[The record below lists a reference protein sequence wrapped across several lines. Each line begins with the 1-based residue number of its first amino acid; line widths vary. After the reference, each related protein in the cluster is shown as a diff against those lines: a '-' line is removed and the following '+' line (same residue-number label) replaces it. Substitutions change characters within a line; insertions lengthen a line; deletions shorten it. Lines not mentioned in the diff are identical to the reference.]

1 MSVNDLTGFV
11 LVARLWRAYSLVL
24 AATAG
29 APGIYPGAALAQP
42 SPSVAAFASAIVPG
56 LGQASYGN
64 YEEAAAHFGIFAVSL
79 SAAVYYQ
86 RKPDFL
92 DDNVRYDSAN
102 DREYIN
108 ETTLRHDFALRLA
121 VDTALYSSFSAYRD
135 ARQLD
140 DRAYR
145 TPPPKESLS
154 DLALAPFS
162 WEFLSRPT
170 TFIPL
175 AFQVWAVSRSK
186 GAYGIYRGPD
196 VSTRDLHIHNVTT
209 NEFTAVGEEGF
220 FRGFI
225 NNEFS
230 DRWGNGWGLAWSSLL
245 FGIAHTGQGQT
256 ANAVEASIAGA
267 YLGWIHQRNAFQIGE
282 GVALHYW
289 INVLAGFAA
298 IRNGGSAPLLSLSVP
313 F

>member
-1 MSVNDLTGFV
+1 MRAWRPHALISV
-11 LVARLWRAYSLVL
+11 AIAC
-24 AATAG
+24 
-29 APGIYPGAALAQP
+29 APGVYPALAFAQP
-42 SPSVAAFASAIVPG
+42 SPSLAALASAIIPG

-79 SAAVYYQ
+79 STALHYQ
-86 RKPDFL
+86 HKPDFL
-92 DDNVRYDSAN
+92 NDDARYDGAS
-102 DREYIN
+102 DGEYIN
-108 ETTLRHDFALRLA
+108 QTTLRRDFALRLA
-121 VDTALYSSFSAYRD
+121 ADTMLYSSFGAYRD
-135 ARQLD
+135 ARQRD
-140 DRAYR
+140 ERAYR
-145 TPPPKESLS
+145 TPAPRESLS
-154 DLALAPFS
+154 ELALAPFS

-175 AFQVWAVSRSK
+175 ILQAWGVSRSK
-186 GAYGIYRGPD
+186 YGYGIYRGND
-196 VSTRDLHIHNVTT
+196 VSTRDLHVYNVTA

-220 FRGFI
+220 FRGFV

-230 DRWGNGWGLAWSSLL
+230 DRWGNGWGLTASSLL

-267 YLGWIHQRNAFQIGE
+267 YLGWMHQRNGFQIGE

-289 INVLAGFAA
+289 INVLAGIAA
-298 IRNGGSAPLLSLSVP
+298 IRNGGSAPLLSLRLP

>member
-1 MSVNDLTGFV
+1 MACALGVCPAP
-11 LVARLWRAYSLVL
+11 AR
-24 AATAG
+24 
-29 APGIYPGAALAQP
+29 AQT
-42 SPSVAAFASAIVPG
+42 SPTLAAFASAIIPG

-64 YEEAAAHFGIFAVSL
+64 YEEAAAHFGLFALSL
-79 SAAVYYQ
+79 SAGVYYQ

-108 ETTLRHDFALRLA
+108 QTTLRRDFALRLA
-121 VDTALYSSFSAYRD
+121 VDTALYSSFAAYRD
-135 ARQLD
+135 GRQQQ

-145 TPPPKESLS
+145 TPAPKESLT

-175 AFQVWAVSRSK
+175 VFQAWAVSRSK

-196 VSTRDLHIHNVTT
+196 VSARDLHLYNVTA
-209 NEFTAVGEEGF
+209 NEFTAVSEEGF

-230 DRWGNGWGLAWSSLL
+230 DRWGNGWGLTWSSLL

-267 YLGWIHQRNAFQIGE
+267 YLGWVQQRNGFEIGE

-289 INVLAGFAA
+289 INVLAGIAA
-298 IRNGGSAPLLSLSVP
+298 IRNGGSAPLLSLRVP

>member
-1 MSVNDLTGFV
+1 MSVNDLIGSV
-11 LVARLWRAYSLVL
+11 PVAGPWRTCAWVL
-24 AATAG
+24 AALAS
-29 APGIYPGAALAQP
+29 APAVWPGAAAAQP
-42 SPSVAAFASAIVPG
+42 SPSVAAFASALVPG
-56 LGQASYGN
+56 LGQATCGN
-64 YEEAAAHFGIFAVSL
+64 YEEAAAHFGLFAVSL

-102 DREYIN
+102 DLEYIN
-108 ETTLRHDFALRLA
+108 RTTLRRDFALRLA

-135 ARQLD
+135 ARRLD

-145 TPPPKESLS
+145 TPAPNESLS

-175 AFQVWAVSRSK
+175 AFQAWAVSRSQ

-196 VSTRDLHIHNVTT
+196 VSARDLHLTNVTA

-230 DRWGNGWGLAWSSLL
+230 HRWGNGWGLTWSSLL

-267 YLGWIHQRNAFQIGE
+267 YLGWIHQRNGFQIGE

-289 INVLAGFAA
+289 INVLAGIAA

>member
-1 MSVNDLTGFV
+1 VPALLLILEEMR
-11 LVARLWRAYSLVL
+11 AWRAYTLIL
-24 AATAG
+24 AAIAS
-29 APGIYPGAALAQP
+29 APGIRPGVALAQP

-56 LGQASYGN
+56 LGQASHGN
-64 YEEAAAHFGIFAVSL
+64 YEEALAHFGIFALTL
-79 SAAVYYQ
+79 STAVYYQ

-92 DDNVRYDSAN
+92 DDDVRYDSAN

-108 ETTLRHDFALRLA
+108 QTTLRHDFALRLA

-135 ARQLD
+135 ARRGD
-140 DRAYR
+140 ERAYR
-145 TPPPKESLS
+145 TPAPTESLS

-162 WEFLSRPT
+162 WRFLSRPT
-170 TFIPL
+170 TFLPL
-175 AFQVWAVSRSK
+175 ALQAWAVSRSK
-186 GAYGIYRGPD
+186 YGYGIYRGPD
-196 VSTRDLHIHNVTT
+196 VTPRDLHLHNFAT

-220 FRGFI
+220 FRGFV

-230 DRWGNGWGLAWSSLL
+230 DRWGNGWGLAGSSLL

-267 YLGWIHQRNAFQIGE
+267 YLGWMQQRNGFGIGE

-289 INVLAGFAA
+289 INVLAGIAA

>member
-1 MSVNDLTGFV
+1 MRG
-11 LVARLWRAYSLVL
+11 WRAHALVSMAIACAL
-24 AATAG
+24 GVCPAAAR
-29 APGIYPGAALAQP
+29 AQP
-42 SPSVAAFASAIVPG
+42 SPSLAAFASAIVPG

-64 YEEAAAHFGIFAVSL
+64 YEEAAAHFGIFALSL
-79 SAAVYYQ
+79 STGLYYQ
-86 RKPDFL
+86 HKPDFL
-92 DDNVRYDSAN
+92 SDDARYDDAGN
-102 DREYIN
+102 REYIN
-108 ETTLRHDFALRLA
+108 QTTLRRDLALRLA
-121 VDTALYSSFSAYRD
+121 VDTALFSSYGAYRD
-135 ARQLD
+135 GRRQD
-140 DRAYR
+140 GRAYR
-145 TPPPKESLS
+145 TPAPKESLS

-162 WEFLSRPT
+162 LEFLSRPT

-175 AFQVWAVSRSK
+175 AFQAWAVSRSK

-196 VSTRDLHIHNVTT
+196 VSARDLHIYNVTA

-230 DRWGNGWGLAWSSLL
+230 DRWGNGWGLAFSSLL

-267 YLGWIHQRNAFQIGE
+267 YLGWIQQRNGFEIGE

-289 INVLAGFAA
+289 INVLAGIAA
-298 IRNGGSAPLLSLSVP
+298 IRNGGSAPLLTLTVP